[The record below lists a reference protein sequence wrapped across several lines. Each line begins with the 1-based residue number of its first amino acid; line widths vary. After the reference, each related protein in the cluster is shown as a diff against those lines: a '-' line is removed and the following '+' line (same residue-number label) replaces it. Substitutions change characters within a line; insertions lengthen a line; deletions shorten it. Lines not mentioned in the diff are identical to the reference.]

1 MKRYDVRDGALLPP
15 IARPA
20 SMSRRTRAGTAR
32 HDDRAAENGPTGNAS
47 RHGSHGGHNGH
58 AGNAGNPGN
67 ADTSV
72 DIAQRGHPVHSGGHV
87 AGRGASSGSAPREG
101 APIRAAQP
109 DVKRRAAHAPD
120 DRPGFILPSPLGD
133 VVLRGDDRHLSGLW
147 FAGQKHFPAQVA
159 VLSSERD
166 GTALPDAV
174 RQGHEEIVAYF
185 AGKLQAFSVPLSLS
199 GTPFQQ
205 QVWAM
210 LLDIPFGKKV
220 SYGSLANAAGL
231 PPGGSRAIGNAVGR
245 NPVSVIVPCHRV
257 IGASGTL
264 TGYAGGLE
272 RKQHLLTLEG
282 GSSGNRGLFD

>member
-1 MKRYDVRDGALLPP
+1 MKRYDVRDGTATPP
-15 IARPA
+15 MARPA
-20 SMSRRTRAGTAR
+20 GMSRRTRAGLTS
-32 HDDRAAENGPTGNAS
+32 HDDRPGQNGPTGDGGS
-47 RHGSHGGHNGH
+47 RHGGHGGHNGH
-58 AGNAGNPGN
+58 PGNPGN
-67 ADTSV
+67 AGHGGHQAGHLAGRSV
-72 DIAQRGHPVHSGGHV
+72 SGG
-87 AGRGASSGSAPREG
+87 GASHEDATMRV
-101 APIRAAQP
+101 AQP
-109 DVKRRAAHAPD
+109 DVKRRAAHSPD
-120 DRPGFILPSPLGD
+120 DRPGFILSSPLGD

-147 FAGQKHFPAQVA
+147 FAGQKHFPTHLA
-159 VLSSERD
+159 VLASDRD

-174 RQGHEEIVAYF
+174 REGHAQIVAYF

-210 LLDIPFGKKV
+210 LLNIPFGKQV

-282 GSSGNRGLFD
+282 GVSGNRGLFD